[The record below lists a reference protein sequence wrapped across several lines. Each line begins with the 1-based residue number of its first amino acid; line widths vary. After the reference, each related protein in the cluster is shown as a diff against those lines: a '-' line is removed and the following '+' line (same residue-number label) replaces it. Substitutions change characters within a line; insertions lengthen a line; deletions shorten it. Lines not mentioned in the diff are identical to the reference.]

1 MTIFQQS
8 MLYALLAGIGRL
20 WRESCLGRGFAALV
34 RWLSA
39 KVDESAILW
48 VLCRE
53 GKVARAWGESFLCRA
68 ISAVVNFPAWLCHRV
83 YLRWQA
89 AFDGSFFAN
98 LAFELGRETAV
109 AESWLWMA
117 LWIIPFSRW
126 NNAYQFA
133 AGILLL
139 LCFLLRGMRERAAK
153 LDLRAVGFYP
163 VLLFGAIVLAAL
175 LSHYPGLSGR
185 FLIYHASAALCLL
198 VTVSSVR
205 NGTDLKRLA
214 ASGGFVVLVSS
225 LYGIY
230 QRIQG
235 VEVNKSYVDLSVNEG
250 MPGRVM
256 SFFDNPNTFAQVL
269 ILLLP
274 LLVALTVS
282 SRHWWSR
289 LAAAGV
295 FAVGF
300 VALGMTYSRAS
311 WVGIACAAVVFMFLW
326 KPRFFPLF
334 VVAGVC
340 CLPLLPSTIWNRILT
355 ITNTSDSSTASRV
368 PLYQAAIGVVETAPV
383 SGAGLGTAAVQ
394 QFIEDRNL
402 YHGDAPYVHAHN
414 MYLELW
420 VEAGLLGFVSFL
432 ASMLWNIKCAARQVR
447 HCADSAA
454 RSITAAAC
462 CALCGGMVA
471 GLADYLW
478 NYPRVMCIFWFVFAL
493 AIAGVKV
500 CRVEAESA

>member
-53 GKVARAWGESFLCRA
+53 GKVARAWEESFLCRA
-68 ISAVVNFPAWLCHRV
+68 ISAVVNFPVWLCHRI

-98 LAFELGRETAV
+98 LAFEIGREGAI

-117 LWIIPFSRW
+117 LWIIPFARW
-126 NNAYQFA
+126 NNAYQFL
-133 AGILLL
+133 AGVLLL
-139 LCFLLRGMRERAAK
+139 LCVFLRGMREGK
-153 LDLRAVGFYP
+153 GLDIRAVGFYP
-163 VLLFGAIVLAAL
+163 VLLFAAICLAVP
-175 LSHYPGLSGR
+175 LSHYPGISGR
-185 FLIYHASAALCLL
+185 FLFYHLSAAMCLL
-198 VTVSSVR
+198 GTVSAVR
-205 NGTDLKRLA
+205 DSADLKRLA
-214 ASGGFVVLVSS
+214 ASGGFVVLATS
-225 LYGIY
+225 LYGVY

-235 VEVNKSYVDLSVNEG
+235 VEVNKSYVDTTVNEG

-256 SFFDNPNTFAQVL
+256 SIFDNPNTFAQVL

-289 LAAAGV
+289 LAAAGT

-311 WVGIACAAVVFMFLW
+311 WVGAACAMVVFVFLW
-326 KPRFFPLF
+326 KPKLIPGFAVLCVLCIPF
-334 VVAGVC
+334 
-340 CLPLLPSTIWNRILT
+340 LPDTIWNRILT
-355 ITNTSDSSTASRV
+355 ITNISDSSTASRI
-368 PLYQAAIGVVETAPV
+368 PLYEAALEVIKKSPV
-383 SGAGLGTAAVQ
+383 TGAGLGTAATQ
-394 QFIEDRNL
+394 TYISDFNL
-402 YHGDAPYVHAHN
+402 YHGEAPFVHAHN
-414 MYLELW
+414 FYLQVW
-420 VEAGLLGFVSFL
+420 IEAGLLGIIGFVGG
-432 ASMLWNIKCAARQVR
+432 MLWNIKRAAYVVR
-447 HCADSAA
+447 HCEDSAA
-454 RSITAAAC
+454 RTITCAAAS
-462 CALCGGMVA
+462 ALCGAMVC

-478 NYPRVMCIFWFVFAL
+478 NYPRVMCIFWFVFAM
-493 AIAGVKV
+493 AIAGTKI
-500 CRVEAESA
+500 CRTKFA